1 MSTGVCHG
9 IRWVRRIVRS
19 GSLQETTRHQPTPH
33 FSCLTNLRRKNTSK
47 PIPRS
52 PLHAQP
58 AHGVRES
65 RLVFDVQFAVSDYG
79 NSQTN
84 STFSHSWNLSRAQSK
99 HNPLNISREMTMREM
114 LEGDR
119 LMTYLPVSESSH
131 GLIGMVEKIWLHSNM
146 TRTAPHFT

>member
-9 IRWVRRIVRS
+9 IRWIRRTIGSR
-19 GSLQETTRHQPTPH
+19 SLQETTRHQPAPH
-33 FSCLTNLRRKNTSK
+33 LGRFTNLRSKNTSEL
-47 PIPRS
+47 ISRS
-52 PLHAQP
+52 PFHAQP
-58 AHGVRES
+58 AHRVRES
-65 RLVFDVQFAVSDYG
+65 GLVFDVQFAASVNG
-79 NSQTN
+79 NSTTN

-99 HNPLNISREMTMREM
+99 HNSLNISREMTMREM

-131 GLIGMVEKIWLHSNM
+131 GLIGMVERIWLHSNL